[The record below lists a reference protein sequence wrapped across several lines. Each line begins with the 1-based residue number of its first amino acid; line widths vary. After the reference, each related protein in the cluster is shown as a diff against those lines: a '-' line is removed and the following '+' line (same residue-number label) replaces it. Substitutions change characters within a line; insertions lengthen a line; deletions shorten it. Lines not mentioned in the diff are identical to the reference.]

1 MIDSEVENQPAERKF
16 SEEFAMPT
24 ADELKSL
31 EAWGNSHSIILGT
44 GRTTH
49 ISEPGMDEEQAA
61 EYKERMETNDPT
73 VERFR
78 GLNEH
83 KGMTGTM
90 VDPENPDSEGIAF
103 LAKIVGD

>member
-1 MIDSEVENQPAERKF
+1 MLSSWALEGPR
-16 SEEFAMPT
+16 T
-24 ADELKSL
+24 CLKQ
-31 EAWGNSHSIILGT
+31 EWTNA
-44 GRTTH
+44 
-49 ISEPGMDEEQAA
+49 AA